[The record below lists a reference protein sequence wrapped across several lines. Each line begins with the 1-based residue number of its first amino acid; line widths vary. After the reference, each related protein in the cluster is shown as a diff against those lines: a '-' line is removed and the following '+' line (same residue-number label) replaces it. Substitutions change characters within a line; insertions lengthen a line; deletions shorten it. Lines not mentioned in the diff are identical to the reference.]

1 MPGARASNL
10 AISMRYAPDGT
21 LGCRYAGLSSDTGN
35 VNYLALSNIT
45 SVTMMKNF
53 ALSALAVT
61 GVGFVL
67 LISGTFHQ
75 FLAYLQ

>member
-1 MPGARASNL
+1 
-10 AISMRYAPDGT
+10 
-21 LGCRYAGLSSDTGN
+21 
-35 VNYLALSNIT
+35 
-45 SVTMMKNF
+45 MMKNF